1 MKKNWNILS
10 NRFDASTKRNYKMM
24 HRMINHHADYIG
36 ASSDPFIHSLFKE
49 TDEMR
54 TAFCSAWATWTAR
67 KGGRKGE
74 TQRVKQLLKKLY
86 TEKIPKW
93 EVDILVRFN
102 EKSPEYKALFKGGR
116 TGFRRGPYVL
126 RAQRLASLAKSL
138 ADFPGLFVTK
148 MDVEDFYSQ
157 LTSVLNINKGETVGV
172 KISSEKMEAA
182 RKAAAIKMYANLGH
196 LMAHFADNPGQVKR
210 FFETSKL
217 RRRKPKSKI
226 KADIK
231 RQQANKT
238 VTPKASAPI
247 VPGGYDVVR
256 LFQMAN

>member
-10 NRFDASTKRNYKMM
+10 NRFDAATKRNYKMM
-24 HRMINHHADYIG
+24 LSLISYHATALG
-36 ASSDPFIHSLFKE
+36 SSTDPFLRNLFIE
-49 TDEMR
+49 TDQVR
-54 TAFCSAWATWTAR
+54 TAFSKAYATWTAK

-74 TQRVKQLLKKLY
+74 TLRVRKLLKVLY

-102 EKSPEYKALFKGGR
+102 EKSPEYEALFKGGR
-116 TGFRRGPYVL
+116 TAFRRGPYVL

-157 LTSVLNINKGETVGV
+157 LTKVLDINKGETVGV

-231 RQQANKT
+231 RQKANKII
-238 VTPKASAPI
+238 TPKASALI
-247 VPGGYDVVR
+247 APGGYDVVR